1 MVRGLFAVIY
11 FLGLASHLCAF
22 EIKEVTSPGGIKAWL
37 VEEHSIPFT
46 AIQINFKGGS
56 SLDRTGKRGAIHFM
70 SALLEEGAGELD
82 ASGFAE
88 ELERLAA
95 YFNFNIYDDSLT
107 ISAKFLT
114 ENRDEAVSLLRMAL
128 IEPRF
133 DLDPIERVRN
143 QILSILN
150 SNKKKT
156 QKIASETF
164 YRKAFSEH
172 PYGSQKEGTVET
184 VSSLTQKDIR
194 QAYSDVFSRDRVF
207 VSAVGDIDALEFG
220 KLLDKLLMDIPVG
233 RNPLPNPAVYSE
245 VTGYNLV
252 DFDSPQSI
260 VLFGHRGIKLGDPD
274 FFAAYTLNHILGGD
288 GFGSRLMTELREK
301 NGLTYG
307 VSSYLANWDGAEL
320 ILGQF
325 SSLNESVLEAI
336 KILRF
341 EWKKISSVGVTME
354 ELKDAKTYLTGAYP
368 LRFDGNARI
377 AGILTGMQMRDLP
390 VSYISTRNSNIE
402 SLSLEDLKRVAK
414 KFLSEKDLYFVV
426 VGRPVGKFSDN

>member
-354 ELKDAKTYLTGAYP
+354 
-368 LRFDGNARI
+368 
-377 AGILTGMQMRDLP
+377 
-390 VSYISTRNSNIE
+390 
-402 SLSLEDLKRVAK
+402 
-414 KFLSEKDLYFVV
+414 
-426 VGRPVGKFSDN
+426 

>member
-1 MVRGLFAVIY
+1 MFRGLFAFIY
-11 FLGLASHLCAF
+11 FLGIASHLCAF
-22 EIKEVTSPGGIKAWL
+22 EIKEVTSPGGVKAWL

-56 SLDRTGKRGAIHFM
+56 SLDRAGKRGAIHFM

-150 SNKKKT
+150 SNKKKP
-156 QKIASETF
+156 QKIASEAF
-164 YRKAFSEH
+164 YRKAFAEH
-172 PYGSQKEGTVET
+172 PYGSKKEGTIKT
-184 VSSLTQKDIR
+184 VSLLTQKDIR
-194 QAYSDVFSRDRVF
+194 QAYRDVFARERVF
-207 VSAVGDIDALEFG
+207 VSAVGDIGELEFG

-233 RNPLPNPAVYSE
+233 GKPLPNPAVYSE

-252 DFDSPQSI
+252 DFDSPQS
-260 VLFGHRGIKLGDPD
+260 VVFFGHRGIKLGDPD

-307 VSSYLANWDGAEL
+307 ISSYLANWDGAEL

-325 SSLNESVLEAI
+325 SSLNESVVEAV

-341 EWKKISSVGVTME
+341 EWQKISSEGVTME
-354 ELKDAKTYLTGAYP
+354 ELRDAKTYLTGAYP

-377 AGILTGMQMRDLP
+377 AGILTGMQMRELP

-402 SLSLEDLKRVAK
+402 SLALEDLKRVAK
-414 KFLSEKDLYFVV
+414 KFFNEKDLYFVV
-426 VGRPVGKFSDN
+426 VGRPVGKFSGN

>member
-233 RNPLPNPAVYSE
+233 RNPL
-245 VTGYNLV
+245 
-252 DFDSPQSI
+252 
-260 VLFGHRGIKLGDPD
+260 
-274 FFAAYTLNHILGGD
+274 
-288 GFGSRLMTELREK
+288 
-301 NGLTYG
+301 
-307 VSSYLANWDGAEL
+307 
-320 ILGQF
+320 
-325 SSLNESVLEAI
+325 
-336 KILRF
+336 
-341 EWKKISSVGVTME
+341 
-354 ELKDAKTYLTGAYP
+354 
-368 LRFDGNARI
+368 
-377 AGILTGMQMRDLP
+377 
-390 VSYISTRNSNIE
+390 
-402 SLSLEDLKRVAK
+402 
-414 KFLSEKDLYFVV
+414 
-426 VGRPVGKFSDN
+426 